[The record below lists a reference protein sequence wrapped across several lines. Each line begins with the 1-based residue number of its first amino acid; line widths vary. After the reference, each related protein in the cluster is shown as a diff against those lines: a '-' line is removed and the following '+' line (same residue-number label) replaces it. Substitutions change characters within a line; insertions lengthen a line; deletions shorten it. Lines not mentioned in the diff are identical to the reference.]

1 MTLVDNLL
9 HRKPHGATAP
19 AAGNNATAVAT
30 TTATASAMPGTN
42 GLASTTTTTSAA
54 ANDAA
59 ARAHAAALFL
69 DTAVP
74 RNKVASGP
82 TSPATSAGF
91 LSDDEPLT
99 EDQDLYSDL
108 EFDFWLDVEDS
119 SIYDLLGSG
128 WLDEAKRILR
138 DATGAVE
145 RLDEDI
151 QASPNDRSSRSR
163 RKRERLRDKVASQL
177 VKSWVILEDKLR
189 NPHVTRKRDKIAFF
203 FGATDLWLTA
213 ALLGLYPRFVPVWY
227 TIKAVILLGIRW
239 GSYRRKRWHYF
250 LADFCYLINSM
261 LLVFLLVMPS
271 STTLF
276 NVLFACAHGPLAWA
290 IVTWRNS
297 MVFHSLD
304 KMTSVFIHLSPPVTL
319 MALRWLDT
327 TASTAASPYY
337 GGYPGAPP
345 RTEPLPAMSMT
356 EALVGS
362 TIVYLVWQ
370 VAYYVLILHRRRDK
384 VYKQGYATSFTWLL
398 EDQGA
403 IGKAMGVFGDQHRL
417 ATFMLLQFVYSM
429 VTVLP
434 SYVFARSQIAN
445 MLFLVFILS
454 ASIWNGANFYINV
467 FSKRYLTDLQ
477 KLEDEFKSKVVDL
490 ATAPNSTVVS
500 PVPAPV
506 SAKDSELRQRSTAK
520 SNDDDD
526 IKVCPGLV
534 PVPQFVKDIVDGTHA
549 ASEPHVSVALTP
561 AVPTSAPE
569 SPNKGADVPNVAS

>member
-9 HRKPHGATAP
+9 HRKPHGVTAP
-19 AAGNNATAVAT
+19 AASSDATSTAPAAAAT
-30 TTATASAMPGTN
+30 SVTPAAN
-42 GLASTTTTTSAA
+42 GSTSSTTTTKSAA

-59 ARAHAAALFL
+59 ARAHAAALSFKKK
-69 DTAVP
+69 VP
-74 RNKVASGP
+74 RNKVGGRAP
-82 TSPATSAGF
+82 RVPAT
-91 LSDDEPLT
+91 LV
-99 EDQDLYSDL
+99 DLRL
-108 EFDFWLDVEDS
+108 ARVPV
-119 SIYDLLGSG
+119 
-128 WLDEAKRILR
+128 LDEAKRILR

-213 ALLGLYPRFVPVWY
+213 ALLGLYPRSVPVWY

-337 GGYPGAPP
+337 GGYPGAPQ

-398 EDQGA
+398 QDQGA

-417 ATFMLLQFVYSM
+417 VTFMLLQFVYSM

-445 MLFLVFILS
+445 MLFLAFILS

-490 ATAPNSTVVS
+490 ATTAPNSTVVS

-506 SAKDSELRQRSTAK
+506 SAKDSELRQRSAAK
-520 SNDDDD
+520 NDQD
-526 IKVCPGLV
+526 IKMCPGLV
-534 PVPQFVKDIVDGTHA
+534 PVPQFVKDMVDGAHA
-549 ASEPHVSVALTP
+549 ASEPHVAVASAST
-561 AVPTSAPE
+561 VPTSAPE
-569 SPNKGADVPNVAS
+569 SPSKGADVPNVAS